1 MVICAR
7 ACRALSSLWLPA
19 IICHILLP
27 GVICD
32 FPFVAPC
39 VFTCAHMRVLRSD
52 GIAALRP
59 PSAPQDPSPPPSP
72 PPPSSSPYPV
82 DSARRPARG
91 GRGQTSPA
99 RLNNNSYFKRY
110 PLRASPVC
118 PPAASPAGPP
128 TAFQFLPDK
137 FNRRSAVGHARTR
150 RLYLV
155 RNLTALRRGRL
166 SHRQAS
172 TAAGGGER
180 RGGWGKRKVGSEW
193 GPGECGEREG
203 QAGGRAWE
211 RSCEKSEEGRVQ
223 SG

>member
-32 FPFVAPC
+32 FPLAAPC
-39 VFTCAHMRVLRSD
+39 VFTCAHTRMCSGAMGMPRS
-52 GIAALRP
+52 GLGRRP
-59 PSAPQDPSPPPSP
+59 RTPSDSPPLP

-82 DSARRPARG
+82 DSSRRPARG
-91 GRGQTSPA
+91 GRGQTSLP
-99 RLNNNSYFKRY
+99 RLNNNSYFKRS
-110 PLRASPVC
+110 PPRASPVC
-118 PPAASPAGPP
+118 PPAAGPAGPP

-137 FNRRSAVGHARTR
+137 FNRRSAVGHAGTR

-166 SHRQAS
+166 SRRQAS
-172 TAAGGGER
+172 TAAGGGEG
-180 RGGWGKRKVGSEW
+180 RGGK
-193 GPGECGEREG
+193 EG
-203 QAGGRAWE
+203 RGGRRIGVGGVA
-211 RSCEKSEEGRVQ
+211 RGR
-223 SG
+223 GG

>member
-32 FPFVAPC
+32 FPLAARC
-39 VFTCAHMRVLRSD
+39 VFTCAHARVLRSD
-52 GIAALRP
+52 GNAALGP
-59 PSAPQDPSPPPSP
+59 LSAPQEPLPPPSP

-82 DSARRPARG
+82 DSSRRPARG
-91 GRGQTSPA
+91 GRGQTSPT
-99 RLNNNSYFKRY
+99 RLNNNSYFKRS
-110 PLRASPVC
+110 PPRASPVC

-137 FNRRSAVGHARTR
+137 FNRRSAVGHAGTR

-166 SHRQAS
+166 SRRQAS
-172 TAAGGGER
+172 TAAGGGEGK
-180 RGGWGKRKVGSEW
+180 GGGYVG
-193 GPGECGEREG
+193 
-203 QAGGRAWE
+203 GG
-211 RSCEKSEEGRVQ
+211 
-223 SG
+223 